1 MKNSPFGL
9 IGKGYERVN
18 FIHRFAGRLLILGA
32 FAHYGLWL
40 YMRHSMGAPLL
51 VFAGPPLTGFIAVVS
66 LAVILLSSLK
76 IFRSRLYQTFLFLHI
91 AGYITVLV
99 ALWFHRVAIRPYI
112 IVAAAAVVFDALQGL
127 LIKTRF
133 KSAIL
138 KSVPGNMTKIQV
150 QNVGD
155 GWRAGQHVYLRI
167 MRGRRMFEKHPFT
180 IANAPSSLSPANHD
194 QSLIL
199 VAKAAGD
206 FTKTHITLTQAVEVL
221 GKENVVHI
229 PWTDEKSVQD
239 KGSFVSESGH
249 EPNRVSVIIEGPYGS
264 FYADLARYET
274 VVLIAGG
281 SGFTYC
287 SAMLEDIVGSF
298 REGKCKTRK
307 VYVTWALRDL
317 GMAQAFSASVN
328 ETLDLAK
335 ELGLEIS
342 FRIYTSTIASREAN
356 TIHLSHLIPTRVD
369 VASLIEEAL
378 ESTATAA
385 NFRNVARG
393 SGVGVGV
400 CGPTTLINA
409 TRKAVA
415 RASGSLESK
424 AGGIT
429 LHSEVFG
436 W

>member
-51 VFAGPPLTGFIAVVS
+51 VFAGPPLTGFIAIVA

-76 IFRSRLYQTFLFLHI
+76 FFRSRLYQTFIFLHI
-91 AGYITVLV
+91 VGYLTVLG

-133 KSAIL
+133 KSAVL

-150 QNVGD
+150 ENVGD

-167 MRGRRMFEKHPFT
+167 MRGRRIFEKHPFT

-206 FTKTHITLTQAVEVL
+206 FTKTYISLTQAVEVL
-221 GKENVVHI
+221 GKQNVVHI
-229 PWTDEKSVQD
+229 PWTDDKSLQD

-264 FYADLARYET
+264 FYTDLARYET
-274 VVLIAGG
+274 VVLVAGG

-298 REGKCKTRK
+298 REGKCQTRK

-317 GMAQAFSASVN
+317 GMAQTFAASMN
-328 ETLDLAK
+328 ETLSLAK
-335 ELGLEIS
+335 DLGLEIS
-342 FRIYTSTIASREAN
+342 FRMYTSTISSKEYN
-356 TIHLSHLIPTRVD
+356 TIHHSHVIPTRVD
-369 VASLIEEAL
+369 VSSLIEEAL
-378 ESTATAA
+378 ESTVNSA
-385 NFRNVARG
+385 NFRNASRG

-400 CGPTTLINA
+400 CGPISLIRA

-415 RASGSLESK
+415 GASGSLESK
-424 AGGIT
+424 AGGIS
-429 LHSEVFG
+429 LHS
-436 W
+436 